1 MNNTNGGKTQRLKN
15 YDFHCFGPVPPTSFL
30 QSLLFFLLTIIY
42 RKTNT
47 SSDNESQL
55 VVQQVTT
62 GDNDLSFQLTFLFFR
77 IREEPTTKHP
87 KETSLNLE
95 EDLQKRLLN

>member
-1 MNNTNGGKTQRLKN
+1 MVAKRRDLKATT
-15 YDFHCFGPVPPTSFL
+15 FLVLGQFPPPPPPTSFL
-30 QSLLFFLLTIIY
+30 QSLLFYLLTIIY
-42 RKTNT
+42 RNTNT
-47 SSDNESQL
+47 SNDNESQR

-62 GDNDLSFQLTFLFFR
+62 SDNDLSFQLIFLFFR

-87 KETSLNLE
+87 KETPLNLE